1 MGFKMKGWSAFNLN
15 EEPDWANMNISATGK
30 NEKLSTDK
38 KKLGARD
45 LTPEEEAFKEKY
57 PELYAARTDPN
68 KRSKDFTWKERL
80 QAVQHGMDKA
90 GKYDPTGFSDVIGT
104 TAGVAEGTKNI
115 KDLGKSAVNVVG
127 GKIKTGKKVIDKTR
141 KGVQTLA
148 QINKLRNDA

>member
-1 MGFKMKGWSAFNLN
+1 MKGWSAFNLN

-38 KKLGARD
+38 KKYGARD

-68 KRSKDFTWKERL
+68 KRSKDFTLKERL
-80 QAVQHGMDKA
+80 QSVQHGMDKV
-90 GKYDPTGFSDVIGT
+90 GKYDPTGFSDVIST
-104 TAGVAEGTKNI
+104 TAGMAEGTKNI

-127 GKIKTGKKVIDKTR
+127 GKIRTGKKVIDKAR
-141 KGVQTLA
+141 KGVQTIA
-148 QINKLRNDA
+148 QINKLRNDT